1 MTRQINEDIA
11 AYKSDFFK
19 GLSLREFLYGAG
31 ALAAGVS
38 VILFLI
44 FWLHMKV
51 NLAIVIGVP
60 VIGGIGLCGFYTKNG
75 MTLLQILR
83 QKRKNKRMGTL
94 TYQILRRQ
102 TVEKEPEATGIIE
115 KFLIRMEEK
124 RNESGN

>member
-31 ALAAGVS
+31 ALVAGVS

-102 TVEKEPEATGIIE
+102 TVEKEPEVTGIIE